1 MNQNSFNFEYHITI
15 PANTLQS
22 SPHIETIPLTRGIL
36 HRFELVFPAGPNDL
50 VFLQF
55 SDDGD
60 QVFPANAGGYYR
72 GEKRTLL
79 LDLFFYELKETY
91 TLTVTGWSPGTAN
104 NHTITANFTIST
116 REILAG
122 LW

>member
-1 MNQNSFNFEYHITI
+1 MDQNSSNFEFHITI

-22 SPHIETIPLTRGIL
+22 SPYTATLSLTRGIL

-55 SDDGD
+55 SDGGD
-60 QVFPANAGGYYR
+60 QVFPSNAGGYYR

-79 LDLFFYELKETY
+79 MDRFFYELKETY
-91 TLTVTGWSPGTAN
+91 SFVVTGWSPGTAN